1 MDFFSHQENA
11 RRRSRALLWR
21 FIGANLILVLILSTA
36 LFLLAQKASVDLN
49 FNRHNA
55 IRWPNPERV
64 VPMIGLINCF
74 IVVSISGA
82 ALIRWRS
89 LSSHGGAVAE
99 ALGGRMVS
107 PNTTDLLE
115 RRFINV
121 TREMSIAANSPFP
134 ELYIL
139 PDEDGIN
146 AFASGTSPEQSAIAV
161 TRGALERLS
170 RDELQGVV
178 AHEFSHILH
187 GDVQLNIRLASYI
200 FGLTFISH
208 VGARIISASSDSTYV
223 RRRNERDG
231 KGRGAILILIT
242 GLFFTLFGLLGKLV
256 SIILNAAISRE
267 REYLADATAVQL
279 TRNPEGIS
287 GALKK
292 IGGYSKGAEISAS
305 AARGLSH
312 FFLASSHV
320 PRFFEKLYASHPPL
334 LERIHRIDPSFQ
346 GVLPDDSQIEQ
357 QTGEE
362 ND

>member
-1 MDFFSHQENA
+1 
-11 RRRSRALLWR
+11 
-21 FIGANLILVLILSTA
+21 
-36 LFLLAQKASVDLN
+36 
-49 FNRHNA
+49 
-55 IRWPNPERV
+55 
-64 VPMIGLINCF
+64 MIVTIT
-74 IVVSISGA
+74 GA

-89 LSSHGGAVAE
+89 LSSRGGAVAE
-99 ALGGRMVS
+99 ALGGQLVS
-107 PNTTDLLE
+107 PETIDLLE

-121 TREMSIAANSPFP
+121 TEEMAIAANTPAP
-134 ELYIL
+134 DLYIL
-139 PDEDGIN
+139 PEEDGIN
-146 AFASGTSPEQSAIAV
+146 AFASGPTPEQSAIAV

-187 GDVQLNIRLASYI
+187 GDVRLNIRLASYI
-200 FGLTFISH
+200 FGLTFISEI
-208 VGARIISASSDSTYV
+208 GARVLRAASEGSSPRPIDNEVWGVGSFKI
-223 RRRNERDG
+223 RNSSRYGHGRDN
-231 KGRGAILILIT
+231 KSPVAFLILIT
-242 GLFFTLFGLLGKLV
+242 GLFFTLFGLLGNLV
-256 SIILNAAISRE
+256 SVLLNAAISRE

-334 LERIHRIDPSFQ
+334 LERIHRIDPSFE